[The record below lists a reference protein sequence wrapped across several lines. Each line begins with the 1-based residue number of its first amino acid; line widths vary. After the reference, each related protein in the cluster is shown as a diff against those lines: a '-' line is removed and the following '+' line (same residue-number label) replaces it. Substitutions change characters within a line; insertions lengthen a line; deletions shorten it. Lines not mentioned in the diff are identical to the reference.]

1 MQTIFYANARFQTDD
16 SVAVAV
22 LDYAESLAV
31 DGSCAVVRIPTVA
44 AGMPAT
50 SRLLV
55 GAGLPVAVQASS
67 RVDRVDGYDAEVDP
81 FEVRRTLHDISERMG
96 RLRQKVVARSFSLD
110 TTLDEIWE
118 LSFEDTDPIGES
130 MSRSTVSA
138 TTPASPERS
147 TAAATRPQATESN
160 VTPITAA
167 PSERSNSD
175 DADDAEESRE
185 ESGDSE
191 L

>member
-1 MQTIFYANARFQTDD
+1 MQTIFYANTRFETDD

-31 DGSCAVVRIPTVA
+31 DGSCAVVRIPTVSE
-44 AGMPAT
+44 GMPAT

-67 RVDRVDGYDAEVDP
+67 RVDRVDGYDADVDP
-81 FEVRRTLHDISERMG
+81 FEARRTLHDISERMG

-110 TTLDEIWE
+110 TTLHEIWE
-118 LSFEDTDPIGES
+118 LSFEDVIGEPTS
-130 MSRSTVSA
+130 GST
-138 TTPASPERS
+138 TASPADTATAERS
-147 TAAATRPQATESN
+147 TTAAARWQGTDDN

-167 PSERSNSD
+167 YTERSGFDSD
-175 DADDAEESRE
+175 SDDAEESRE
-185 ESGDSE
+185 ESGDAE